1 MSLNILE
8 LDEFIT
14 LNKLETPDPKIF
26 NKIVNNLSFYKNE
39 LNEIEN
45 GNYERGILLYSLI
58 KKFKPKNILEFGTAY
73 GFGTS
78 SMSYAINE
86 NDNDA
91 KIYTIDYLRHKESI
105 KHVRMIENEAKD
117 EITTREKLLIKT
129 IPKKWLN
136 SITFLEGYSGEIY
149 HKHNLPKI
157 DFFYIDASHFYEA
170 VKHDFFISLLLSNSS
185 SIFVLDDYIDIEN
198 FGIKKLVDNELLKHI
213 EITLIKTDRRNN
225 SEIKINNIKTD
236 YGMCFF
242 KIEQKK
248 ILEIFKEE
256 EINLFLKKYKNFE
269 RRYGIRKKLNK
280 KIPFLEKIKF
290 RKILNLS
297 RN

>member
-1 MSLNILE
+1 MKLNILE

-14 LNKLETPDPKIF
+14 LNKLEMPDPKKF
-26 NKIVNNLSFYKNE
+26 NKLVNDLSFYKNE
-39 LNEIEN
+39 INEIEN

-58 KKFKPKNILEFGTAY
+58 KKFKPKNILEFGTAH

-86 NDNDA
+86 NNNDA
-91 KIYTIDYLRHKESI
+91 KIYTIDYLTHNEPI

-117 EITTREKLLIKT
+117 EITTRKKLLTET
-129 IPKKWLN
+129 IPKEWLD
-136 SITFLEGYSGEIY
+136 SITFLEGYSGQIY
-149 HKHNLPKI
+149 RNHNIPKI

-170 VKHDFFISLLLSNSS
+170 VKHDFFISVLLSNSS
-185 SIFVLDDYIDIEN
+185 SIFVLDDYIDIQN
-198 FGIKKLVDNELLKHI
+198 FGIKELIDNELSKYI
-213 EITLIKTDRRNN
+213 EITLVKTDKRSN
-225 SEIKINNIKTD
+225 SEITINNTKTD
-236 YGMCFF
+236 FGMCFF

-248 ILEIFKEE
+248 ILEIFEEE

-280 KIPFLEKIKF
+280 RIPFLEKIRF
-290 RKILNLS
+290 RRFQI
-297 RN
+297 

>member
-1 MSLNILE
+1 
-8 LDEFIT
+8 
-14 LNKLETPDPKIF
+14 
-26 NKIVNNLSFYKNE
+26 
-39 LNEIEN
+39 
-45 GNYERGILLYSLI
+45 
-58 KKFKPKNILEFGTAY
+58 
-73 GFGTS
+73 
-78 SMSYAINE
+78 
-86 NDNDA
+86 
-91 KIYTIDYLRHKESI
+91 
-105 KHVRMIENEAKD
+105 
-117 EITTREKLLIKT
+117 
-129 IPKKWLN
+129 
-136 SITFLEGYSGEIY
+136 
-149 HKHNLPKI
+149 
-157 DFFYIDASHFYEA
+157 
-170 VKHDFFISLLLSNSS
+170 
-185 SIFVLDDYIDIEN
+185 
-198 FGIKKLVDNELLKHI
+198 LVDNELLKHI

>member
-1 MSLNILE
+1 MKLNILE

-14 LNKLETPDPKIF
+14 LNKLEMPDPKKF
-26 NKIVNNLSFYKNE
+26 NKLVNDLSFYKNE
-39 LNEIEN
+39 INEIEN

-58 KKFKPKNILEFGTAY
+58 KKFKPKNILEFGTAH

-86 NDNDA
+86 NNNDA
-91 KIYTIDYLRHKESI
+91 KIYTIDYLTHNEPI

-117 EITTREKLLIKT
+117 EITTRKKLLTET
-129 IPKKWLN
+129 IPKEWLD
-136 SITFLEGYSGEIY
+136 SITFLEGYSGQIY
-149 HKHNLPKI
+149 RNHNIPKI

-170 VKHDFFISLLLSNSS
+170 VKHDFFISILLSNSS
-185 SIFVLDDYIDIEN
+185 SIFVLDDYIDIQN
-198 FGIKKLVDNELLKHI
+198 FGIKKLIDNELSKYI
-213 EITLIKTDRRNN
+213 EITLVKTDKRSN
-225 SEIKINNIKTD
+225 SEITINNTKTD
-236 YGMCFF
+236 FGMCFF

-248 ILEIFKEE
+248 ILEIFEEE

-280 KIPFLEKIKF
+280 RIPFLEKIRF
-290 RKILNLS
+290 RRFQI
-297 RN
+297 